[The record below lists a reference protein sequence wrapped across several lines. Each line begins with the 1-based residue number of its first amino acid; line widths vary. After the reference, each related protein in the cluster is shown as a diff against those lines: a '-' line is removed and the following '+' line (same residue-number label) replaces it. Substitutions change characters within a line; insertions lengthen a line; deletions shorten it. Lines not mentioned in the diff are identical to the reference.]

1 MANDVAA
8 LQQQPINRT
17 ENTVPDIAAEVFLSA
32 LCRHGVDKFFLN
44 PGTDFPPI
52 VEAYCMA
59 RAKQAAFPTPVLV
72 PHENTAVTMAHGYF
86 LATGRAQAV
95 MVHVSVGTA
104 NTINAIADASRDNV
118 PVLLCAG
125 RSPVTEYGLAGTRSR
140 HIQWAQEMFDQGG
153 MLREW
158 VKWDYELREASQIAD
173 IVDRAFEVMDASPR
187 RPVYL
192 TLPREALAAP
202 VKPGIAL
209 ETPRQPPQ
217 RSYPDP
223 ADIDRVAGWLAEAAN
238 PLIITAGLGRNP
250 DDVAKLAAL
259 AERFALPVVAFNPRY
274 TCLSTEHPMH
284 AGFETA
290 ALVPHADL
298 ILVLES
304 DVPWIPSLTTSL
316 APNVKVVHIGEDP
329 ACLRYPIR
337 TFPSNLAIT
346 ADVGVVIDQLQ
357 AALAKRM
364 THETDAI
371 AARRAAQTNRRAT
384 RVAAAKQ
391 KSVQPNGPIT
401 PEYLSRMIGE
411 VLRDATI
418 FNEYPLRTEHC
429 VRTEPGSYFL
439 LGAAGGLGWSLGAA
453 LGFKLAEP
461 KKLVVAVIGDGAYMF
476 ANPSACHWTAQVHD
490 LPVLTIVFNNER
502 YGAVRNAT
510 MSMYA
515 KGYAGRDNC
524 LFLAELASEARWDK
538 TVEAHGG
545 YGERVEDPA
554 ELPAALARARHAV
567 EVEGRQALL
576 DVICPY

>member
-1 MANDVAA
+1 M
-8 LQQQPINRT
+8 T
-17 ENTVPDIAAEVFLSA
+17 IAAEVFLSA
-32 LCRHGVDKFFLN
+32 LWRHRVDKLFLN

-52 VEAYCMA
+52 VEAYC
-59 RAKQAAFPTPVLV
+59 RAPASEAAYPTPVLV

-118 PVLLCAG
+118 PILLCAG
-125 RSPVTEYGLAGTRSR
+125 RSPVTERGLAGTRSR

-173 IVDRAFEVMDASPR
+173 IIDRAFEVMDASPR

-192 TLPREALAAP
+192 TLPREALAAA
-202 VKPGIAL
+202 VQPGIAL
-209 ETPRQPPQ
+209 ETPRQPP
-217 RSYPDP
+217 RRPYPDP
-223 ADIDRVAGWLAEAAN
+223 RDIDRLAGWLAEAAN
-238 PLIITAGLGRNP
+238 PLIITAGLGRNL
-250 DDVAKLAAL
+250 DEVEKLATL
-259 AERFALPVVAFNPRY
+259 AGRFALPVAAFNPRFL
-274 TCLSTEHPMH
+274 CLSTEHPMH

-304 DVPWIPSLTTSL
+304 DVPWIPSLTSS
-316 APNVKVVHIGEDP
+316 APGARIVHVGEDP
-329 ACLRYPIR
+329 TSLRYPIR
-337 TFPSNLAIT
+337 TFPSSLSIT
-346 ADVGVVIDQLQ
+346 ADVGVVVEQLH
-357 AALAKRM
+357 AALAQRLP
-364 THETDAI
+364 HETNAI
-371 AARRAAQTNRRAT
+371 AARRAAQADRRAA
-384 RVAAAKQ
+384 RVAAAGQ
-391 KSVQPNGPIT
+391 SSTQPDWAIT

-411 VLRDATI
+411 LLHDATI
-418 FNEYPLRTEHC
+418 FNEYPLRTDHC
-429 VRTEPGSYFL
+429 ARTRPGSYFL
-439 LGAAGGLGWSLGAA
+439 LGPAGGLGWSLGAA

-461 KKLVVAVIGDGAYMF
+461 KQLVVAVVGDGAYMF
-476 ANPSACHWTAQVHD
+476 ANPAACHWTAQVHR

-515 KGYAGRDNC
+515 KGHAGRDDGV
-524 LFLAELASEARWDK
+524 FLAELASEARWDK

-554 ELPAALARARHAV
+554 DLPAALLRARHAV
-567 EVEGRQALL
+567 EIEGRQALL

>member
-1 MANDVAA
+1 MANDVEA
-8 LQQQPINRT
+8 LRQPICRT
-17 ENTVPDIAAEVFLSA
+17 ENTAPDIAAEAFLSA
-32 LCRHGVDKFFLN
+32 LWRHRVDKLFLN

-52 VEAYCMA
+52 VEAYCKA
-59 RAKQAAFPTPVLV
+59 RAKGAVYPTPVLV

-104 NTINAIADASRDNV
+104 NTVNAIADASRDNV

-192 TLPREALAAP
+192 TLPREPLAAT

-209 ETPRQPPQ
+209 ETSRQPPQ
-217 RSYPDP
+217 RPYPDP
-223 ADIDRVAGWLAEAAN
+223 GDIDRLASWLAEAAN
-238 PLIITAGLGRNP
+238 PLIITAGLGRNL
-250 DDVAKLAAL
+250 DEVAKLATL
-259 AERFALPVVAFNPRY
+259 AERFALPVAAFNPRFV
-274 TCLSTEHPMH
+274 CLSTEHPMH

-304 DVPWIPSLTTSL
+304 DVPWIPSLTSS
-316 APNVKVVHIGEDP
+316 APAAKIVHIGEDP
-329 ACLRYPIR
+329 AWLRYPIR
-337 TFPSNLAIT
+337 TFPSSLAIT
-346 ADVGVVIDQLQ
+346 ADVGVVIEQLH
-357 AALAKRM
+357 AALAQRLP
-364 THETDAI
+364 HETAAV
-371 AARRAAQTNRRAT
+371 AARRAAQAHRRAM
-384 RVAAAKQ
+384 RVAAAEQ
-391 KSVQPNGPIT
+391 KSAQPDGPIT

-411 VLRDATI
+411 VLHDAAI
-418 FNEYPLRTEHC
+418 FNEYPLRTDC
-429 VRTEPGSYFL
+429 CARTRPGSYFL

-461 KKLVVAVIGDGAYMF
+461 KQLVVAVIGDGAYMF
-476 ANPSACHWTAQVHD
+476 ANPSACHWTAQVHS

-515 KGYAGRDNC
+515 KGHAGRDDGV
-524 LFLAELASEARWDK
+524 FLAELASEARWDK

-554 ELPAALARARHAV
+554 ELPAALVRARRAV
-567 EVEGRQALL
+567 EIEGRQALL